1 MPDQR
6 PPTLQGDDRA
16 ILMATLGYLR
26 ASFAAKVA
34 GVGLADATRSFVPS
48 GTSLLWLLEHL
59 TLAEQAWVITRSG
72 ATPVLLDAAHEGA
85 DPVAR
90 ALAQYRTTADQ
101 VDAIV
106 ESASFDA
113 PWRGYGE
120 DDFVNLRW
128 VVTHLLEETARHA
141 GHADILRELIDGATG
156 R

>member
-6 PPTLQGDDRA
+6 PPMLQGDDRST
-16 ILMATLGYLR
+16 LMTSLGYLR
-26 ASFAAKVA
+26 ASFAAKLA
-34 GVGLADATRSFVPS
+34 GVSVADATRSFVPS

-59 TLAEQAWVITRSG
+59 TLAEQAWVVTRSG
-72 ATPVLLDAAHEGA
+72 AAPVLLDAAHEWA

-90 ALAQYRTTADQ
+90 ALAQYHATAEQ

-106 ESASFDA
+106 ESLPFDA

-128 VVTHLLEETARHA
+128 IVTHLLEETARHA